1 MKKVLLSIVLAAMTL
16 SANAAD
22 DQREYESLLSESKV
36 WTMSYQG
43 VVNPEVYGDIYHFTD
58 TKLVGDTVIN
68 NIHFMRKYQRQ
79 WSLGRRH
86 PQIGLPRMSIWGRM
100 GERSIG
106 IPTGLRM
113 WCWIW
118 MCL

>member
-1 MKKVLLSIVLAAMTL
+1 MKKMLLSIVLAAMTL

-43 VVNPEVYGDIYHFTD
+43 VVNPV
-58 TKLVGDTVIN
+58 
-68 NIHFMRKYQRQ
+68 
-79 WSLGRRH
+79 LGRRH
-86 PQIGLPRMSIWGRM
+86 LQIGLPRMSIWGRM

-106 IPTGLRM
+106 ILTGLRM

>member
-68 NIHFMRKYQRQ
+68 DIHFMRKYQRQ
-79 WSLGRRH
+79 WSLGEETPADWTATNEYLGQDGGKIYRYSDR
-86 PQIGLPRMSIWGRM
+86 
-100 GERSIG
+100 
-106 IPTGLRM
+106 T
-113 WCWIW
+113 
-118 MCL
+118 

>member
-1 MKKVLLSIVLAAMTL
+1 MKKMLLSIALAAMTL

-43 VVNPEVYGDIYHFTD
+43 VVNPEVYGD
-58 TKLVGDTVIN
+58 
-68 NIHFMRKYQRQ
+68 
-79 WSLGRRH
+79 
-86 PQIGLPRMSIWGRM
+86 
-100 GERSIG
+100 G
-106 IPTGLRM
+106 IPTELRM